1 MDSTP
6 QTSPPQQKSDR
17 PSVRANATAQKKA
30 LRILAKSVFK
40 ELQSAGYDR
49 AAMVGFTSELLDV
62 VTSEMW
68 TEGD

>member
-1 MDSTP
+1 MDNTP
-6 QTSPPQQKSDR
+6 QTSSSQTPSER
-17 PSVRANATAQKKA
+17 PSVRANANAQKKA

-68 TEGD
+68 SDSE